1 MLRAARGGGD
11 VVPRWLTVLAL
22 LLSGATAGFAQSQ
35 AATSSQTT
43 TYEVAGSNSWF
54 TRSILTAQNIANT
67 RAVRAIN
74 SVNLRYV
81 EERVR
86 KGTGEDL
93 SPLFTPF
100 CIHMMAQLF
109 MSTVIK
115 SRHFLIWTRRTKIFN
130 GTRDALANPR
140 ALKRCPADRVFALGY
155 LQRGA
160 R

>member
-1 MLRAARGGGD
+1 MVD
-11 VVPRWLTVLAL
+11 
-22 LLSGATAGFAQSQ
+22 GAC
-35 AATSSQTT
+35 AATEWRNSGLCP
-43 TYEVAGSNSWF
+43 VASGDEQSDHDLWSRRF
-54 TRSILTAQNIANT
+54 ELLVHAFYSTAQNITNT
-67 RAVRAIN
+67 RAVRAI
-74 SVNLRYV
+74 SSMDLRYV

-115 SRHFLIWTRRTKIFN
+115 SRHFLMWTRRTKIFN